1 VLVLDEPLAGLSSG
15 EVEEVATILRRLRDQ
30 GVTTIVVEHQT
41 RFIFDVCDDVTVLA
55 AGQLIRT
62 GSASDV
68 RVDERVREVYL
79 GQ

>member
-1 VLVLDEPLAGLSSG
+1 M
-15 EVEEVATILRRLRDQ
+15 ATILRRLRDQ

-41 RFIFDVCDDVTVLA
+41 RFVFDVCDDVTVLA
-55 AGQLIRT
+55 AGQLIKT